1 MELIDGDALMDFLQ
15 TTKETFS
22 HQALNIPDPIISVKV
37 YAMADAVDKI
47 MDQILEGTF
56 DIDTPDKEDMN

>member
-15 TTKETFS
+15 NTKEAFS
-22 HQALNIPDPIISVKV
+22 QQALNINDPIVSLKV
-37 YAMADAVDKI
+37 YAMADAVDKV